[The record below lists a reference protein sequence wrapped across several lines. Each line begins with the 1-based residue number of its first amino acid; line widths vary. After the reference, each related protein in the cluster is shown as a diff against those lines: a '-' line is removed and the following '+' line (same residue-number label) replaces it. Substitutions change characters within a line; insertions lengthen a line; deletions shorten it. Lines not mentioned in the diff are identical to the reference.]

1 MKPKKNT
8 IAIIDLGGQYC
19 HLIAR
24 KLRDIGVDSRI
35 YGPDVAPKQLN
46 WCAGVILSG
55 GPQSVYEAAAP
66 KIRRSVLDLGV
77 PVLGICYGHQLLAQM
92 LGGHV
97 TKRDGEYGYA
107 RLDVRVSDTLFRGT
121 PRSQQVWMSHSD
133 AVTQLPKGA
142 ATIASTERCENAAF
156 GDFKRCVFGVQFHP
170 EVVHTE
176 HGRDILK
183 NFVRS
188 ACKIRKRT
196 TPRDRIPALVEQI
209 RQTVGDRSVF
219 FLVSGGVDST
229 VAFVLCARAL
239 PKERILGLY
248 VDTGLMRERETEELR
263 ATLACLGLADRLMV
277 RDASALFFD
286 KLRGVTAPEEKRH
299 IIGRLFVQ
307 IQSEAMHEYG
317 IDSKHWLLGQGTIYP
332 DTIES
337 GGSAGRAALIK
348 THHNRCEEIR
358 ELIRLGRVIEPL
370 SEFYKDEVRQ
380 VGGALDLPPRLTQ
393 RWPFPGPGLAIR
405 CICSATS
412 GKTAPLS
419 SGSAETVRAAGFS
432 GALLPVQSVGVQ
444 GDART
449 YRKVVALRNERRRFD
464 YDRMQELSTILCNV
478 HTETNRVIVLLA
490 AGSEV
495 RLEDARIRRASITRK
510 RVDILRKADFLVRMA
525 MEETGLTDAVWQ
537 FPVVL
542 APICFGS
549 GESVVLRPVNSED
562 GMTANFAR
570 LPLPFLMRVAREVA
584 NVLGVDAV
592 FLDITNKPPATI
604 EWE

>member
-1 MKPKKNT
+1 
-8 IAIIDLGGQYC
+8 
-19 HLIAR
+19 
-24 KLRDIGVDSRI
+24 
-35 YGPDVAPKQLN
+35 
-46 WCAGVILSG
+46 
-55 GPQSVYEAAAP
+55 
-66 KIRRSVLDLGV
+66 
-77 PVLGICYGHQLLAQM
+77 
-92 LGGHV
+92 
-97 TKRDGEYGYA
+97 
-107 RLDVRVSDTLFRGT
+107 
-121 PRSQQVWMSHSD
+121 
-133 AVTQLPKGA
+133 
-142 ATIASTERCENAAF
+142 
-156 GDFKRCVFGVQFHP
+156 
-170 EVVHTE
+170 
-176 HGRDILK
+176 
-183 NFVRS
+183 
-188 ACKIRKRT
+188 
-196 TPRDRIPALVEQI
+196 
-209 RQTVGDRSVF
+209 
-219 FLVSGGVDST
+219 
-229 VAFVLCARAL
+229 
-239 PKERILGLY
+239 
-248 VDTGLMRERETEELR
+248 
-263 ATLACLGLADRLMV
+263 MV

-317 IDSKHWLLGQGTIYP
+317 IDPEHWLLGQGTIYP

-337 GGSAGRAALIK
+337 GGAAGRAALIK

-380 VGGALDLPPRLTQ
+380 VGSALDLPPRLTQ

-412 GKTAPLS
+412 GKAAQLS
-419 SGSAETVRAAGFS
+419 SGSAETVREAGFS
-432 GALLPVQSVGVQ
+432 GVLLPVQSVGVQ

-464 YDRMQELSTILCNV
+464 YDRMQELSTVLCNV
-478 HTETNRVIVLLA
+478 HAETNRVIVLLA
-490 AGSEV
+490 TGSEV
-495 RLEDARIRRASITRK
+495 RLEDARIRQTSITRK
-510 RVDILRKADFLVRMA
+510 RVDILRTADFLVRIA
-525 MEETGLTDAVWQ
+525 MERSGLTDAVWQ

-570 LPLPFLMRVAREVA
+570 LPLPFLMRVARKAA
-584 NVLGVDAV
+584 NLSGVDAV